1 MPALVST
8 SCAAVLDRF
17 PLVAST
23 WVHSD
28 RQNLVCFAAPFKATG
43 ILHLFMHKL
52 CKSEAQLTG
61 PVLPATLLLLEQYQC
76 TTISFSCYTS
86 TESITTLRFAQ
97 RRKIALKIFS
107 FLEGC
112 RSSQILRS
120 ESPDHNSSKLFLII
134 HSDQAT
140 KLSKA

>member
-1 MPALVST
+1 MRALVST

-17 PLVAST
+17 QLVAST

-28 RQNLVCFAAPFKATG
+28 RQNLVCFAAPFKA

-76 TTISFSCYTS
+76 TTKSSSCYTS

-97 RRKIALKIFS
+97 RRKLALKI

-112 RSSQILRS
+112 RSFQILRS
-120 ESPDHNSSKLFLII
+120 SSPDHNSSKLYLII